1 MDGFFRTLL
10 SFLVHLSV
18 SFVPVLYQ
26 SYCLVKFLNLRFE
39 FIFCHLFIENLLV

>member
-18 SFVPVLYQ
+18 SFVPVLYH
-26 SYCLVKFLNLRFE
+26 SYQLVNFLNLRFE
-39 FIFCHLFIENLLV
+39 FIFFRLLIENLLV